1 MPARVLV
8 LGRSNKAQQMNEV
21 KYYKIQQV
29 PEVVA
34 DEVCRHR
41 NGKWGRTADSDSLPL
56 PRGHKPVL
64 ISSGAGKEG

>member
-1 MPARVLV
+1 MLARVLV

-21 KYYKIQQV
+21 KYGKVQRV

-41 NGKWGRTADSDSLPL
+41 NGKWDRTADSDSLPL
-56 PRGHKPVL
+56 ARGHKPAL
-64 ISSGAGKEG
+64 ISSGVGKEG

>member
-8 LGRSNKAQQMNEV
+8 LGRSNKAQQMNKV
-21 KYYKIQQV
+21 KYGKVQRV

-41 NGKWGRTADSDSLPL
+41 NGKWDRTVDSDSLPL
-56 PRGHKPVL
+56 ARGHKPAL
-64 ISSGAGKEG
+64 ISSGVGKEG